1 MLPTTLTGDA
11 LMGDRLAGKVAVVT
25 GGGGGIGAATAE
37 LFVNEGALVAIV
49 DPVAD
54 AVAGAAD
61 RIDPSGA
68 KLLSIIADIG
78 QEAEAE
84 RAIKETVSRFGR
96 LDILVTAAGVRLYG
110 PITEATAESWHWILG
125 ANLLGAAFC
134 AKFAI
139 PEMAKHGDGRIVN
152 VSSVNAINGRAGMAQ
167 YDATKAALLALT
179 RSMACDH
186 AHQGIRVNAVCPGFT
201 ITPFHIRRKADADGI
216 SYEEAQAVLRE
227 EPQNNLLGR
236 GADPMEIARSI
247 LFLASDD
254 SSIVTGETLMATGG
268 SGMVATVSFSS
279 GT

>member
-1 MLPTTLTGDA
+1 
-11 LMGDRLAGKVAVVT
+11 MGDRLAGKVAVVT

-110 PITEATAESWHWILG
+110 PITEATTESWHWILG

-186 AHQGIRVNAVCPGFT
+186 AQQGIRVNAVCPGFT
-201 ITPFHIRRKADADGI
+201 ITPFHIRRKAEADGI
-216 SYEEAQAVLRE
+216 SYEEAQAILRE

-268 SGMVATVSFSS
+268 SGMTATVSFSS

>member
-1 MLPTTLTGDA
+1 MSE
-11 LMGDRLAGKVAVVT
+11 RLAGKVALVT

-37 LFVNEGALVAIV
+37 LFVSEGARVTIV

-54 AVAGAAD
+54 SVERAAA
-61 RIDPSGA
+61 RIDPGSER
-68 KLLSIIADIG
+68 LLGIVADVG
-78 QEAEAE
+78 QEQEAE
-84 RAIKETVSRFGR
+84 RVVRETVARFGR
-96 LDILVTAAGVRLYG
+96 LDVLVTAAGVRLYG
-110 PITEATAESWHWILG
+110 PITEATAESWQWILG

-139 PEMAKHGDGRIVN
+139 PEMARNGDGRIVN

-186 AHQGIRVNAVCPGFT
+186 AHQGIRVNAICPGFT
-201 ITPFHIRRKADADGI
+201 VTPFHIRRKAEADGI
-216 SYEEAQAVLRE
+216 SYAEAQAALRE
-227 EPQNNLLGR
+227 APQSNLLGR
-236 GADPMEIARSI
+236 GADPMEIARCI

-254 SSIVTGETLMATGG
+254 SSIVTGETLMASGG
-268 SGMVATVSFSS
+268 SGMTATVSFTS